1 MQCLEGS
8 NSSRNELLWIR
19 IVQRVIIKNIPRH
32 SSPRQSPPMKMLQS
46 LNALAG
52 KISPGS
58 PTDGNAN
65 KVHMHNNNN
74 NNNNNVSH
82 HPHPY
87 LKQQSQ
93 QSSRTVPI
101 NGEQKENRWV
111 FVQDLYRIIFSSF
124 LARNWSTDNR
134 KKNGKFFRLSIY

>member
-1 MQCLEGS
+1 
-8 NSSRNELLWIR
+8 
-19 IVQRVIIKNIPRH
+19 
-32 SSPRQSPPMKMLQS
+32 MKMLQS

-65 KVHMHNNNN
+65 KVHLQNNNNNNFNNNN

-87 LKQQSQ
+87 SKQQSTRMQ
-93 QSSRTVPI
+93 PT
-101 NGEQKENRWV
+101 NGESQKEN
-111 FVQDLYRIIFSSF
+111 
-124 LARNWSTDNR
+124 T
-134 KKNGKFFRLSIY
+134 